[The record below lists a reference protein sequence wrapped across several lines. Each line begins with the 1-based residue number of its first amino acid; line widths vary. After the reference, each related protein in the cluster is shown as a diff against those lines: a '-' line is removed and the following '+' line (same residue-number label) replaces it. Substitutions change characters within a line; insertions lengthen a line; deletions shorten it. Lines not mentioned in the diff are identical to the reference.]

1 MPGIPVENIELLWP
15 MAEPLLKKAIDKD
28 EGGWEIED
36 VKISCDIGEYI
47 LWIVRNGKAAVI
59 LEVSEY
65 HNGKQCDIVMIG
77 GDVMDEWI
85 GELEEIEGW
94 AKRVGCDRMI
104 LTGRLGWQ
112 KILTEYTTKTVT
124 MVKELC

>member
-1 MPGIPVENIELLWP
+1 MPGVPKENLEQLWT

-28 EGGWEIED
+28 ADWHIED

-47 LWIVRNGKAAVI
+47 LWIVRNGKAAII

-65 HNGKQCDIVMIG
+65 HSGKQCDIVMIG
-77 GDVMDEWI
+77 GDYMDEWI
-85 GELEEIEGW
+85 AELEEIEGW

-112 KILTEYTTKTVT
+112 KILTEYTAKTVT
-124 MVKELC
+124 MVKAL

>member
-1 MPGIPVENIELLWP
+1 MPGVPVENLEQLWP
-15 MAEPLLKKAIDKD
+15 MAEPLLNKAIEKA

-77 GDVMDEWI
+77 GDIMNEWI
-85 GELEEIEGW
+85 DELDEIEGW
-94 AKRVGCDRMI
+94 AKRVGCNRMI
-104 LTGRLGWQ
+104 LTGRIGWQ
-112 KILTEYTTKTVT
+112 KMLKDYTTKTVT
-124 MVKELC
+124 MVKAL